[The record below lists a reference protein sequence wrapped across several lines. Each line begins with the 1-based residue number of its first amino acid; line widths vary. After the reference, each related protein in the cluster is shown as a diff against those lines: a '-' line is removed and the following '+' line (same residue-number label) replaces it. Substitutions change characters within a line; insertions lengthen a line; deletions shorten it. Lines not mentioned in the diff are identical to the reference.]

1 MLGRTGLVVSRLG
14 LGLAALGRPGYVNL
28 GHAEDLGSEYDEGW
42 MEGHAHRVLDAAWA
56 SGIRYF
62 DVARSYGLA
71 EKFLAEW
78 IADRSVSPADVAV
91 ASKWGY
97 TYTADWKADADVHEV
112 KDHTLAALQRQW
124 PESRAQLGPFLRVY
138 QIHSATPE
146 SGVLEDGAVLD
157 ELARV
162 RAQDGVHIG
171 LTLSGPEQAA
181 TLRRAMAIT
190 RDGVPL
196 FETVQAT
203 WNLLEPSVGPA
214 LAEAHD
220 AGMGVVVKEA
230 VANGRLTARNQD
242 AGFATS
248 LAQLEGEAASLDVSI
263 DAVAIAACLAQPFV
277 DVVLSGAATS
287 DQVEANVTAEHI
299 RLDEAT
305 CARLLGLAEPA
316 AEYWSKRRA
325 LRWN

>member
-1 MLGRTGLVVSRLG
+1 MLGGTGLVVSRIG

-28 GHAEDLGSEYDEGW
+28 GHAADLGGEYDEGW

-62 DVARSYGLA
+62 DAARSYGLA
-71 EKFLAEW
+71 ERFLAEW
-78 IADRSVSPADVAV
+78 IADRSVSSADVAV

-97 TYTADWKADADVHEV
+97 TYTADWKADAEVHEI

-124 PESRAQLGPFLRVY
+124 PESRAALGTFLRLY

-146 SGVLEDGAVLD
+146 SGVLQDEAVLD
-157 ELARV
+157 ELARI
-162 RAQDGVHIG
+162 RAEAGIHIG
-171 LTLSGPEQAA
+171 LTLSGPEQAV
-181 TLRRAMAIT
+181 TLRRALSIR

-230 VANGRLTARNQD
+230 LANGRLTARNQEP
-242 AGFATS
+242 GFART
-248 LAQLEGEAASLDVSI
+248 LARLAGEAASLDVSI

-287 DQVEANVTAEHI
+287 DQVESNVTAEHI
-299 RLDEAT
+299 RLDETT
-305 CARLLGLAEPA
+305 CARLAGLAEPVE
-316 AEYWSKRRA
+316 EYWAKRRS
-325 LRWN
+325 LPWN